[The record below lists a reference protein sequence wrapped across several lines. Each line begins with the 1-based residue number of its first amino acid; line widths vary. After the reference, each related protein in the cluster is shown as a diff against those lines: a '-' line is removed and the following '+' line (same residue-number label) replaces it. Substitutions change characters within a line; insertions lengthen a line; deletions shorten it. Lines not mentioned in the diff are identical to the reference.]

1 MKYPRVVLCLAGVI
15 FKREDFK
22 QFTQNALQLF
32 SKVCYS
38 LNFAEWKRWANNA
51 FAKQIRE
58 GRQLEGLRLR
68 LSQFVQNDILL
79 SGEGLLPLFAD
90 SALVSFPVRS

>member
-1 MKYPRVVLCLAGVI
+1 MYVYQALCGLFGV
-15 FKREDFK
+15 
-22 QFTQNALQLF
+22 
-32 SKVCYS
+32 
-38 LNFAEWKRWANNA
+38 ANGCIS
-51 FAKQIRE
+51 Q